1 MGACNTLMTDTDGI
15 SEFQSFSER
24 TQKYGRNAMV
34 SAAPILVFGYVPV
47 NLEEFRL
54 FFVPFNEGV
63 SPTPWIWGGLLAL
76 LVYYSVRFFGLAI
89 PDLVEWNKQHGEIRQ
104 HLKSKLNKQIMH
116 IETQEHALAKARGH
130 KDNEAVTAHQMNID
144 KMKGKKKDASA
155 ELGNYRWRRTYFWL
169 LDAVLPYSLIVAACW
184 TAVTKL

>member
-1 MGACNTLMTDTDGI
+1 MTDTDGI

-76 LVYYSVRFFGLAI
+76 LVYYRVRFFGLAI
-89 PDLVEWNKQHGEIRQ
+89 PDLIEWN
-104 HLKSKLNKQIMH
+104 
-116 IETQEHALAKARGH
+116 
-130 KDNEAVTAHQMNID
+130 
-144 KMKGKKKDASA
+144 
-155 ELGNYRWRRTYFWL
+155 
-169 LDAVLPYSLIVAACW
+169 
-184 TAVTKL
+184 